1 MTTLIRLLAV
11 FLFLS
16 ASAPLAARDS
26 HYEAKISGMSCAYC
40 AYNATRQL
48 AAIRGVQRDSV
59 HVDLESATAR
69 LSSHRTLTEDDVA
82 QALAAAGFELASL
95 RATAKPG
102 ARKGALHRI
111 ARLEVEH
118 TSLDDEAT
126 RSLLQALGSV
136 AAHRRGELRLWA
148 TDAEETRLAGAL
160 IRGKQV
166 TVPVT
171 FERSRRDTIVIEC
184 WAGK

>member
-1 MTTLIRLLAV
+1 MTTLIRLLAA
-11 FLFLS
+11 FLFLA

-26 HYEAKISGMSCAYC
+26 HYEVKISGMSCAYC
-40 AYNATRQL
+40 AYNATREL
-48 AAIRGVQRDSV
+48 VAIPGVQRDSV

-69 LSSHRTLTEDDVA
+69 LSSDRTLTEDDVA
-82 QALAAAGFELASL
+82 QALATSGFELASM
-95 RATAKPG
+95 RATGKPV
-102 ARKGALHRI
+102 ARKAALHRI
-111 ARLEVEH
+111 ARLEVERS
-118 TSLDDEAT
+118 SLDDEAT
-126 RSLLQALGSV
+126 RSLLRALGSV
-136 AAHRRGELRLWA
+136 AANRRGELRLWA
-148 TDAEETRLAGAL
+148 PDAEETRLVGSL